1 MKVNDSEFVQL
12 EAGYY
17 SDRLQILPAAV
28 YILLLLLGLWGCLAV
43 YNSTVY
49 SNSPFYFA
57 GRQFIWL
64 LAGIFVLTVSS
75 KIPFEFYK
83 KFTPL
88 LALGIYLPLVLVL
101 WFGVRIN
108 GMKGWFAFGS
118 VFIQP
123 SELAKPIFILTLCW
137 ICVRYPSD
145 HKSCQRLDK
154 HFILLF
160 FATFLYVFPII
171 FQPDFGTVMVYVA
184 GLIVVYLLSGGS
196 YMRLFLFF
204 LVSLPL
210 GVWGLMKK
218 TYIVARLAGFFSPQE
233 YPFGVGWHIVQ
244 FQYTLAR
251 GGFWGAS
258 WGKSLWANAYL
269 PLSHSDSAFASLTE
283 AIGFI
288 GVVPIIFGFS
298 ILAYIGYHLAV
309 RAKDDF
315 SRLYICSIAIF
326 IAVQAL
332 VHISVNVGLIPPTGI
347 TLPMFSYGG
356 SSLVST
362 MFAVGILLSAV
373 QSGKKSDYKLSG

>member
-1 MKVNDSEFVQL
+1 MSGNNSGFVPL
-12 EAGYY
+12 EAESYPA
-17 SDRLQILPAAV
+17 RMQILPAAV

-64 LAGIFVLTVSS
+64 LAGISVLTVSS
-75 KIPFEFYK
+75 KIPFQVYK

-88 LALGIYLPLVLVL
+88 LAAGIYLPLLLVL
-101 WFGVRIN
+101 WLGVRIN

-118 VFIQP
+118 LFIQP
-123 SELAKPIFILTLCW
+123 SELAKPVFILTLCW
-137 ICVRYPSD
+137 ICARYPSGY
-145 HKSCQRLDK
+145 KSRQWPDK
-154 HFILLF
+154 HSLFLF
-160 FATFLYVFPII
+160 FVTFLYILPIV
-171 FQPDFGTVMVYVA
+171 FQPDFGTVMVYIA
-184 GLIVVYLLSGGS
+184 GFIVVYLLSGGN

-204 LVSLPL
+204 AAFLPF

-218 TYIVARLAGFFSPQE
+218 TYIVARLVGFFGPQE
-233 YPFGVGWHIVQ
+233 DPFGAGWHILQ

-288 GVVPIIFGFS
+288 GVVPVIFGFS
-298 ILAYIGYHLAV
+298 ILAYAGCHLTS
-309 RAKDDF
+309 KMEDDF
-315 SRLYICSIAIF
+315 SRLYISSIAIF

-332 VHISVNVGLIPPTGI
+332 IHMSVNVGLIPPTGI

-362 MFAVGILLSAV
+362 MFGVGILLSAA
-373 QSGKKSDYKLSG
+373 QSGKKSA